1 MITQK
6 IKTLIACA
14 ILFLSGFVF
23 GISAQNIEKTDEIEA
38 QRVILDQLSAFI
50 ENDGIRAYSHA
61 APSIKKI
68 FPNPEQFM
76 AMVER
81 GYGAIFRSTTYD
93 FGRNRVENGNIYQE
107 LILTGER
114 GITWE
119 SVYALSK
126 QDDGSWKIMGV
137 QMRRSENSTL

>member
-1 MITQK
+1 MTRQ
-6 IKTLIACA
+6 IKTLVACVV
-14 ILFLSGFVF
+14 LFLGSLTVGATAQDIAKSDADEVQRI
-23 GISAQNIEKTDEIEA
+23 IS
-38 QRVILDQLSAFI
+38 DQLSAFI
-50 ENDGIRAYSHA
+50 ENDAQRAYSYA

-68 FPNPEQFM
+68 YPDANSFM

-81 GYGAIFRSTTYD
+81 GYGPIYRSTTRD
-93 FGRNRVENGNIYQE
+93 FGRNRAANGNIYQE

-119 SVYALSK
+119 SLYSLSK

-137 QMRRSENSTL
+137 QMQRSNGSTL

>member
-1 MITQK
+1 MTRQ
-6 IKTLIACA
+6 IKTLVACA
-14 ILFLSGFVF
+14 FLFLSSIVF
-23 GISAQNIEKTDEIEA
+23 GASAQGITKSDTTEA
-38 QRVILDQLSAFI
+38 QNVILDQLSAFI
-50 ENDGIRAYSHA
+50 ENDAPRAYSHA

-68 FPNPEQFM
+68 FPDPNNFM

-81 GYGAIFRSTTYD
+81 GYGAIYRSTTHD
-93 FGRNRVENGNIYQE
+93 FGRNRVEDGKIYQE

-119 SVYALSK
+119 SIYALSK
-126 QDDGSWKIMGV
+126 QDDGNWKIMGV

>member
-1 MITQK
+1 MTQK
-6 IKTLIACA
+6 FKTLLACA
-14 ILFLSGFVF
+14 VLFLSSLVVGAM
-23 GISAQNIEKTDEIEA
+23 AQNIEKSDTIEI
-38 QRVILDQLSAFI
+38 QRVISDQLSAFI
-50 ENDGIRAYSHA
+50 ENDGPRAYSHA
-61 APSIKKI
+61 APSVKKL
-68 FPNPEQFM
+68 FPDPNYFM

-81 GYGAIFRSTTYD
+81 GYGAIYRSTTHD

-107 LILTGER
+107 LILTGKR

-119 SVYALSK
+119 SIYALSK